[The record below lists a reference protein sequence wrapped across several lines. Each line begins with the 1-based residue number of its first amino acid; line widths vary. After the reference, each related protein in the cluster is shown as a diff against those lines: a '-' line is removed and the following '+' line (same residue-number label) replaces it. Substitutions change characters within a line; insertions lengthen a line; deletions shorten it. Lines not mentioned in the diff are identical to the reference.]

1 MRESR
6 SPALIASVALHL
18 AVLGAGFIVWPFASK
33 PIQMVASVPITIVS
47 KAPPDAP
54 TAPVLAPEPTPEAS
68 PAPAPEPTPAPPPPA
83 PPTPAPKPVPTPPA
97 PKPTPAPAPKPPPPA
112 PSPTPKKAES
122 KPLDLTALAAS
133 LPQSKAQPNKAKPAA
148 KPFDLAALAASLP
161 KSGGAKGPPRQA
173 TAPTVAPGPPRPLSG
188 DELGAVQSKLMRL
201 WNPNC
206 GVEGGASVVVRV
218 EFRLQPDGSLV
229 QGSAVVR
236 NQGLIDAKGSVAQ
249 ASAQRALTAVSRGS
263 PYTELPRDHY
273 DQWKDIVVNFDAK
286 EACAGH

>member
-33 PIQMVASVPITIVS
+33 PIQMAASVPITIVS

-54 TAPVLAPEPTPEAS
+54 TAPVLAPEPTPETS
-68 PAPAPEPTPAPPPPA
+68 PAPSPEPTPAPPPPA
-83 PPTPAPKPVPTPPA
+83 PPTPAPKPVPTPP
-97 PKPTPAPAPKPPPPA
+97 KPVPIPAPAPKPPPA
-112 PSPTPKKAES
+112 SSPTPRKVES
-122 KPLDLTALAAS
+122 KPVDLTALAAS
-133 LPQSKAQPNKAKPAA
+133 LPQSKAQPNKAARAA
-148 KPFDLAALAASLP
+148 KPFDLAALAATLP
-161 KSGGAKGPPRQA
+161 KSGGAKGAPHPA

-188 DELGAVQSKLMRL
+188 DELGAVTSKLMRL

-206 GVEGGASVVVRV
+206 GVEGADKVVIRV
-218 EFRLQPDGSLV
+218 GIHLTPDGHLARPPELLDR
-229 QGSAVVR
+229 AVV
-236 NQGLIDAKGSVAQ
+236 DAGGPVAQ
-249 ASAQRALTAVSRGS
+249 AAAQRALNAVVRGE

-273 DQWKDIVVNFDAK
+273 AEWKDFNARFPGK